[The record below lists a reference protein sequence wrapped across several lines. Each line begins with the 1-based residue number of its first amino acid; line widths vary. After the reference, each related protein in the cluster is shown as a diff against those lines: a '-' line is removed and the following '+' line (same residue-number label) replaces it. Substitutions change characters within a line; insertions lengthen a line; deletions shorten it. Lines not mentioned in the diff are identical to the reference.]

1 MHWYNRP
8 LLDPMAHD
16 QKWKT
21 TVKPNFATLLIAVLI
36 IIPVAIYKPVLL
48 LAVVP
53 AFALIGIV
61 WWRLADRAL
70 KKLKEADESPGE

>member
-1 MHWYNRP
+1 MHWYNQP
-8 LLDPMAHD
+8 LQDPVVHD

-21 TVKPNFATLLIAVLI
+21 TVKPNFATLLLALFI
-36 IIPVAIYKPVLL
+36 IIPVAIYKPILL

-53 AFALIGIV
+53 AFALVGIV

-70 KKLKEADESPGE
+70 KKLKEADGSAGE